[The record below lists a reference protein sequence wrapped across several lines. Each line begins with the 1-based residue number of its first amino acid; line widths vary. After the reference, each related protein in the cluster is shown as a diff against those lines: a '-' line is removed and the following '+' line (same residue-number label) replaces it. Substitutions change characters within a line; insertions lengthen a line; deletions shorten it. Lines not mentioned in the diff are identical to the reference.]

1 MSTTAS
7 IDAGTRSGA
16 VLNVSL
22 VGAGFIGRVHAQC
35 IAANA
40 ATRLAAVFD
49 TDESAASALAARHG
63 ARVAGSLGEITGSG
77 ETDAV
82 VIASSTDSHGEI
94 ARACARAGKPFL
106 CEKPL
111 DTHRDAAVETVRYV
125 REAGV
130 LAGIGFN
137 RRFDRQYAALKRAV
151 GEGEVG
157 RVEMMHLTSRSHAPP
172 TLDYVKK
179 SGGQLRDKGS
189 HFFDLAC
196 WIAGERPTE
205 IHAAGACLIEPRF
218 AEYSDVDTAM
228 ILLRMPSGALCHLNF
243 SRRTAYGA
251 DERIEVSGS
260 GGRVE
265 SRHPIPV
272 DVALYQGEAIRQKGL
287 HQHWYE
293 RIEST
298 YPAQLAAFVE
308 ALEHPGREFPALID
322 GLVAESIA
330 DAGMRSLRTN
340 RPEPIDYESERA
352 ARIPYSTVNGGAR
365 DISPF
370 AFSRA
375 AMRPKMPARKNFIT
389 TITRVANKSMCA

>member
-1 MSTTAS
+1 MPRTP
-7 IDAGTRSGA
+7 
-16 VLNVSL
+16 
-22 VGAGFIGRVHAQC
+22 
-35 IAANA
+35 

-94 ARACARAGKPFL
+94 ARACARAGTPFL

-179 SGGQLRDKGS
+179 SGGQLPTRGRISSTSPAGS
-189 HFFDLAC
+189 
-196 WIAGERPTE
+196 P
-205 IHAAGACLIEPRF
+205 
-218 AEYSDVDTAM
+218 
-228 ILLRMPSGALCHLNF
+228 
-243 SRRTAYGA
+243 
-251 DERIEVSGS
+251 VSG
-260 GGRVE
+260 
-265 SRHPIPV
+265 
-272 DVALYQGEAIRQKGL
+272 
-287 HQHWYE
+287 
-293 RIEST
+293 
-298 YPAQLAAFVE
+298 
-308 ALEHPGREFPALID
+308 
-322 GLVAESIA
+322 
-330 DAGMRSLRTN
+330 
-340 RPEPIDYESERA
+340 
-352 ARIPYSTVNGGAR
+352 
-365 DISPF
+365 
-370 AFSRA
+370 
-375 AMRPKMPARKNFIT
+375 RPKSTWPGPA
-389 TITRVANKSMCA
+389 

>member
-1 MSTTAS
+1 MALTAS
-7 IDAGTRSGA
+7 IDAGTRSDA

-35 IAANA
+35 IAAHP

-49 TDESAASALAARHG
+49 LDESAAGALAARHG
-63 ARVAGSLGEITGSG
+63 ARVAGALEEITGSG

-111 DTHRDAAVETVRYV
+111 DTSRGAAVETVRAV
-125 REAGV
+125 RAAGV

-137 RRFDRQYAALKRAV
+137 RRFDRQYAELKRAV
-151 GEGEVG
+151 GAGEVG
-157 RVEMMHLTSRSHAPP
+157 RVEMMHLTSRGHAPP
-172 TLDYVKK
+172 TLDYVKR

-205 IHAAGACLIEPRF
+205 IHVAGACLIEPRF
-218 AEYSDVDTAM
+218 AEYGDVDTAM

-272 DVALYQGEAIRQKGL
+272 DVALYQGDAIRRMGL
-287 HQHWYE
+287 HQHWYD
-293 RIEST
+293 RIEGS

-308 ALEHPGREFPALID
+308 ALEHPGCGGREFPSLID
-322 GLVAESIA
+322 ALVAEAIA
-330 DAGMRSLRTN
+330 DAGMRSLRAN
-340 RPEPIDYESERA
+340 RPEPIDYEFD
-352 ARIPYSTVNGGAR
+352 V
-365 DISPF
+365 
-370 AFSRA
+370 
-375 AMRPKMPARKNFIT
+375 
-389 TITRVANKSMCA
+389 